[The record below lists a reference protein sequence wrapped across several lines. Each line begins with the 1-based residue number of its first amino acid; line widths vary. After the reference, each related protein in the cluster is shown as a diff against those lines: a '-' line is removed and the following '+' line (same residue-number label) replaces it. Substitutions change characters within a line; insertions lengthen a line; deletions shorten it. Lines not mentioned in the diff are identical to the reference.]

1 MQPSQGLGNGFGV
14 GGAGSM
20 KALQHRLLKPQASSD
35 AAAWHP
41 HEAQTAAPLLRWRQA
56 TLTVLPALPALQL
69 VLTRRERRGEDEVLA
84 AAPLPE
90 EPRAEPPPTPS
101 GAGAAATAGSGA
113 TPSLAT
119 TSSSSTAGAGGSA
132 APGLKRSSSMTSTS
146 SSLAAAAAA
155 AAASSAPAAAGKLAQ
170 AAALASAASRR
181 AVAVW
186 HGQRC
191 SWDLHLTN
199 NGASTITSAHIS
211 IANSRG
217 VLLKPLPQGC
227 VRASFAGVHLQPCRK
242 GAASL
247 AAAMPLAP
255 GATAVVP
262 IDVHV
267 GQPLGDAYEEVV
279 LEVCGGWRRLLE
291 DSSGVGSLPR
301 ERPRQQCSSARSAR
315 VIKARALTQG
325 SSQCL
330 CAPAHVAAAKLACTA
345 AGLLHQAAWL

>member
-14 GGAGSM
+14 GGAGGM
-20 KALQHRLLKPQASSD
+20 KALQHRLSKPQGSAD
-35 AAAWHP
+35 EAAWHP

-90 EPRAEPPPTPS
+90 EPRAEPPPTPAASGSS

-113 TPSLAT
+113 TSSLAT

-155 AAASSAPAAAGKLAQ
+155 AASSAPVAAGKLAR

-242 GAASL
+242 GAAGL

-255 GATAVVP
+255 GATVVVP

-279 LEVCGGWRRLLE
+279 LEVCCGWCRLLE
-291 DSSGVGSLPR
+291 DSSGVRRFHASV
-301 ERPRQQCSSARSAR
+301 QDSSAA
-315 VIKARALTQG
+315 
-325 SSQCL
+325 
-330 CAPAHVAAAKLACTA
+330 AHAQHV
-345 AGLLHQAAWL
+345 